1 MAVLGQDTAW
11 QYLDRTLVIN
21 SVTCRTR
28 LHNKIAKKITDIAG
42 TTVNSYTMMKL
53 KQTKKTKTK
62 KHLQRKTDG
71 LRVEECDQKQS
82 GQIKI
87 RKKTTRTQ
95 PTG

>member
-53 KQTKKTKTK
+53 KQTKKNKNKKTPTK
-62 KHLQRKTDG
+62 KNRWIK
-71 LRVEECDQKQS
+71 S
-82 GQIKI
+82 GGMRSKAK
-87 RKKTTRTQ
+87 RANKNKKNKNTQ
-95 PTG
+95 PID